1 MERHGPHLE
10 VPRVRNKDQ
19 ISFHFSTNSMHMFDT
34 ENTHSHQFSTISIL
48 HFESKGPPQGQI
60 KCRNWGPRSRKCRK
74 LGSASAWL
82 TCKIM
87 QRHVIVA
94 AIRNMYTKASRVKN
108 RRVVPFVPM
117 ACSTNVLN
125 EVGKTPQRGWTQKVL
140 TWQEVTRPDQW
151 NCDVS
156 VEVELKDSDGLPTGV
171 PVRKPS
177 ESFNSTSTD
186 SCSLRTSP
194 RRQRRSDET
203 CNPTLVFHRPPQRGI
218 PKGSAT
224 AEITTAPK
232 AVREGW

>member
-1 MERHGPHLE
+1 M
-10 VPRVRNKDQ
+10 N
-19 ISFHFSTNSMHMFDT
+19 IC
-34 ENTHSHQFSTISIL
+34 
-48 HFESKGPPQGQI
+48 QG
-60 KCRNWGPRSRKCRK
+60 
-74 LGSASAWL
+74 
-82 TCKIM
+82 
-87 QRHVIVA
+87 
-94 AIRNMYTKASRVKN
+94 
-108 RRVVPFVPM
+108 F
-117 ACSTNVLN
+117 